1 MIDINSIR
9 ITENDP
15 TRIVEGKVIYP
26 QLLSPGIHKIPLEN
40 LEQKLLIPFDE
51 KRTRSYLCNRLRE
64 LIQELESYNIE
75 MIIWL
80 DGSLCSIKPHP
91 NDIDIVLFL
100 NEEQL
105 AKITENEYESLLNL
119 LENRDLIRARY
130 GCDLFFEKMSDQKQI
145 HYWRSL
151 FSYNQLQEVKGF
163 IQLRVNAHEH
173 KYS

>member
-91 NDIDIVLFL
+91 NDIDIIHYSLLLRCFEDRFNLFRKVFIHNVYSLFL
-100 NEEQL
+100 
-105 AKITENEYESLLNL
+105 LLL
-119 LENRDLIRARY
+119 LYNRI
-130 GCDLFFEKMSDQKQI
+130 
-145 HYWRSL
+145 
-151 FSYNQLQEVKGF
+151 
-163 IQLRVNAHEH
+163 
-173 KYS
+173 